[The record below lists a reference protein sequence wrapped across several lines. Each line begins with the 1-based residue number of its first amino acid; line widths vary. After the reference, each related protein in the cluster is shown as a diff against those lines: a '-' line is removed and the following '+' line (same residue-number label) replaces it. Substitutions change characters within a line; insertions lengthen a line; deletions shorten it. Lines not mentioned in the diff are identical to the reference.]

1 MILFSRTALIDP
13 EIQLSAQR
21 LSTRF
26 SFFGLGFATAAWA
39 PLIPFAQQ
47 RLHFNHA
54 DFGLLLLCSGLGAM
68 LAMPATGKIVQRIG
82 CRVPIGFALLLL
94 AVLLP
99 SLSLWTTPLMMAIT
113 LFLFGTAA
121 GSLGVALNIQAVV
134 VEKNSLKS
142 LMSGFHGMASL
153 GGLAGVLTIT
163 ALLALSISAVM
174 SAFAVSLLL
183 VIIVFLSVPYS
194 IKAVENT
201 SLEASSKVKKSIR
214 QRLPQPL
221 IILIG
226 IACFIIFMVEGAAMD
241 WSGIYLTQQYGVN
254 TAFAGLA
261 YTFFAIAMTTG
272 RFTGDYLIR
281 YFGEKKLLT
290 YSAICA
296 TLGLA
301 LVSIAPHWWLVL
313 VGYTLVGTGCSN
325 IVPIMFSRAGRQT
338 VMPSAV
344 ALSCVSTLA
353 YTGIL
358 VGPAFIGMIGELIG
372 LYTVFMALSGLLL
385 LIVAL
390 NRFTYVKLAS

>member
-13 EIQLSAQR
+13 EIQLRAQR

-54 DFGLLLLCSGLGAM
+54 DFGLLLLCGGLGAM
-68 LAMPATGKIVQRIG
+68 LAMPATGKIVQSIG

-99 SLSLWTTPLMMAIT
+99 SLSLLNTPLMMAIT

-163 ALLALSISAVM
+163 ALLALSISSVI

-183 VIIVFLSVPYS
+183 VIIVFLSVPYN

-201 SLEASSKVKKSIR
+201 LLEASSKVKKSIR

-226 IACFIIFMVEGAAMD
+226 IACFIIFMTEGAAMD
-241 WSGIYLTQQYGVN
+241 WSGIYLTQQYGVSA
-254 TAFAGLA
+254 AFAGLA

-313 VGYTLVGTGCSN
+313 VGYTLVGAGCSN

-344 ALSCVSTLA
+344 ALSCVSTMA

-358 VGPAFIGMIGELIG
+358 VGPAFIGMVSELIG
-372 LYTVFMALSGLLL
+372 LSTVFMALSGLLL

-390 NRFTYVKLAS
+390 NRFTYVK

>member
-68 LAMPATGKIVQRIG
+68 LAMPATGKIVQRVG

-183 VIIVFLSVPYS
+183 VIIIFLSVPYS

-254 TAFAGLA
+254 TTFAGLA

-301 LVSIAPHWWLVL
+301 LVSIAPYWWLVL

-344 ALSCVSTLA
+344 ALSCVSTMA

-358 VGPAFIGMIGELIG
+358 VGPAFIGMVSELIG
-372 LYTVFMALSGLLL
+372 LSTVFLALSGLLL

-390 NRFTYVKLAS
+390 NRFTYVK

>member
-68 LAMPATGKIVQRIG
+68 LAMPATGKIVQRVG

-272 RFTGDYLIR
+272 RFTGHYLIR

-301 LVSIAPHWWLVL
+301 LVSIVPYWWLVL

-344 ALSCVSTLA
+344 ALSCVSTMA

-358 VGPAFIGMIGELIG
+358 VGPAFIGMVSELIG
-372 LYTVFMALSGLLL
+372 ISTVFMALSGLLL

-390 NRFTYVKLAS
+390 NRFTYVK

>member
-163 ALLALSISAVM
+163 ALLALSISSVM

-183 VIIVFLSVPYS
+183 VIIIFLSVPYS
-194 IKAVENT
+194 IKSVENT
-201 SLEASSKVKKSIR
+201 SLEASSKVKNSIR

-226 IACFIIFMVEGAAMD
+226 IACFIIFMTEGAAMD

-272 RFTGDYLIR
+272 RFTGHYLIR

-372 LYTVFMALSGLLL
+372 LKTVFYGVIWSIIIDCGFKSVYLW
-385 LIVAL
+385 
-390 NRFTYVKLAS
+390 

>member
-163 ALLALSISAVM
+163 ALLALSISSVM

-183 VIIVFLSVPYS
+183 VIIIFLSVPYS
-194 IKAVENT
+194 IKSVENT
-201 SLEASSKVKKSIR
+201 SLEASSKVKNSIR

-226 IACFIIFMVEGAAMD
+226 IACFIIFMTEGAAMD

-372 LYTVFMALSGLLL
+372 LKTVFMALSGLLL

-390 NRFTYVKLAS
+390 NRFTYVK

>member
-68 LAMPATGKIVQRIG
+68 LAMPATGKIVQSVG
-82 CRVPIGFALLLL
+82 CRMPIGFALLLL

-226 IACFIIFMVEGAAMD
+226 IACFIIFMMEGAAMD

-272 RFTGDYLIR
+272 RFTGHYLIR

-301 LVSIAPHWWLVL
+301 LVSIAPYWWLVL

-344 ALSCVSTLA
+344 ALSCVSTMA

-358 VGPAFIGMIGELIG
+358 VGPAFIGMVSELIG
-372 LYTVFMALSGLLL
+372 LSTVFMALSGLLL

-390 NRFTYVKLAS
+390 NRFTYVK

>member
-54 DFGLLLLCSGLGAM
+54 DFGLLLLCGGLGAM

-163 ALLALSISAVM
+163 ALLALSISTVM

-183 VIIVFLSVPYS
+183 VIIIFLSVPYS
-194 IKAVENT
+194 IKSVENT
-201 SLEASSKVKKSIR
+201 SLEASSKVKNSIR

-226 IACFIIFMVEGAAMD
+226 IACFIIFMTEGAAMD

-254 TAFAGLA
+254 AAFAGLA

-272 RFTGDYLIR
+272 RFTGHYLIR

-325 IVPIMFSRAGRQT
+325 IVPIMFSRAGRQK
-338 VMPSAV
+338 MMANAV
-344 ALSCVSTLA
+344 ALSCVSTMA

-358 VGPAFIGMIGELIG
+358 VGPAFIGMVSELIG
-372 LYTVFMALSGLLL
+372 LSTVFMALSGLLL

-390 NRFTYVKLAS
+390 NRFTYVK

>member
-163 ALLALSISAVM
+163 ALLALSISSVM

-183 VIIVFLSVPYS
+183 VIIIFLSVPYS
-194 IKAVENT
+194 IKSVENT
-201 SLEASSKVKKSIR
+201 SLEASSKVKNSIR

-226 IACFIIFMVEGAAMD
+226 IACFIIFMTEGAAMD

-338 VMPSAV
+338 VMSSAV

-372 LYTVFMALSGLLL
+372 LKTVFMALSGLLL

-390 NRFTYVKLAS
+390 NRFTYVK

>member
-68 LAMPATGKIVQRIG
+68 LAMPATGKIVQRVG

-163 ALLALSISAVM
+163 ALLALSISSVI

-183 VIIVFLSVPYS
+183 VIIVFLSVPYN

-201 SLEASSKVKKSIR
+201 LLEASSKVKKSIR

-226 IACFIIFMVEGAAMD
+226 IACFIIFMTEGAAMD

-254 TAFAGLA
+254 AAFAGLA

-301 LVSIAPHWWLVL
+301 LVSIAPYWWLVL

-358 VGPAFIGMIGELIG
+358 VGPAFIGMVSELIG
-372 LYTVFMALSGLLL
+372 LSTVFMALSGLLL

-390 NRFTYVKLAS
+390 NRFTYVK

>member
-68 LAMPATGKIVQRIG
+68 LAMPATGKIVQRVG

-226 IACFIIFMVEGAAMD
+226 ITCFIIFMTEGAAMD

-272 RFTGDYLIR
+272 RFTGHYLIR

-301 LVSIAPHWWLVL
+301 LVSIAPYWWLVL

-344 ALSCVSTLA
+344 ALSCVSTMA

-358 VGPAFIGMIGELIG
+358 VGPAFIGMVSELIG
-372 LYTVFMALSGLLL
+372 LSTVFMALSGLLL

-390 NRFTYVKLAS
+390 NRFTYVK

>member
-99 SLSLWTTPLMMAIT
+99 SLSLLNTPLMMAIT

-301 LVSIAPHWWLVL
+301 LVSIAPYWWLVL

-372 LYTVFMALSGLLL
+372 LKTVFMALSGLLL

-390 NRFTYVKLAS
+390 NRFTYVK

>member
-68 LAMPATGKIVQRIG
+68 LAMPTTGKIVQRVG

-113 LFLFGTAA
+113 LFLFGSAA

-226 IACFIIFMVEGAAMD
+226 IACFIIFMMEGAAMD

-272 RFTGDYLIR
+272 RFTGHYLIR

-301 LVSIAPHWWLVL
+301 LVSIAPYWWLVL

-344 ALSCVSTLA
+344 ALSCVSTVA

-358 VGPAFIGMIGELIG
+358 VGPAFIGMVSELIG
-372 LYTVFMALSGLLL
+372 LSAVFMALSGLLL

-390 NRFTYVKLAS
+390 NRFTYVK

>member
-68 LAMPATGKIVQRIG
+68 LAMPATGKIVQRVG

-254 TAFAGLA
+254 TTFAGLA

-272 RFTGDYLIR
+272 RFTGHYLIR

-301 LVSIAPHWWLVL
+301 LVSIAPYWWLVL

-344 ALSCVSTLA
+344 ALSCVSTMA

-358 VGPAFIGMIGELIG
+358 VGPAFIGMVSELIG
-372 LYTVFMALSGLLL
+372 LSTVFMALSGLLL

-390 NRFTYVKLAS
+390 NRFTYVK

>member
-163 ALLALSISAVM
+163 ALLALSISSVM

-272 RFTGDYLIR
+272 RFTGHYLIR

-301 LVSIAPHWWLVL
+301 LVSIVPYWWLVL

-372 LYTVFMALSGLLL
+372 LKTVFMALSGLLL

-390 NRFTYVKLAS
+390 NRFTYVK

>member
-99 SLSLWTTPLMMAIT
+99 SLSLWTSPLMMAIT

-163 ALLALSISAVM
+163 ALLALSISSVM

-183 VIIVFLSVPYS
+183 VIIVFLSVPYN

-201 SLEASSKVKKSIR
+201 LLEASSKVKKSIR

-254 TAFAGLA
+254 TTFAGLA

-301 LVSIAPHWWLVL
+301 LVSIAPYWWLVL

-344 ALSCVSTLA
+344 ALSCVSTMA

-358 VGPAFIGMIGELIG
+358 VGPAFIGMVSELIG
-372 LYTVFMALSGLLL
+372 LSTVFMALSGLLL

-390 NRFTYVKLAS
+390 NRFTYVK

>member
-68 LAMPATGKIVQRIG
+68 LAMPATGKIVQRVG

-254 TAFAGLA
+254 TTFAGLA

-301 LVSIAPHWWLVL
+301 LVSIAPYWWLVL

-372 LYTVFMALSGLLL
+372 LKTVFMALSGLLL

-390 NRFTYVKLAS
+390 NRFTYVK

>member
-68 LAMPATGKIVQRIG
+68 LAMPATGKIVQRVG

-99 SLSLWTTPLMMAIT
+99 SLSLWTSPLMMAIT

-163 ALLALSISAVM
+163 ALLALSISSVM

-183 VIIVFLSVPYS
+183 VIIVFLSVPYN

-201 SLEASSKVKKSIR
+201 LLEASSKVKKSIR

-226 IACFIIFMVEGAAMD
+226 IACFIIFMTEGAAMD

-254 TAFAGLA
+254 TTFAGLA

-344 ALSCVSTLA
+344 ALSCVSTMA

-358 VGPAFIGMIGELIG
+358 VGPAFIGMVSELIG
-372 LYTVFMALSGLLL
+372 LSTVFMALSGLLL

-390 NRFTYVKLAS
+390 NRFTYVK

>member
-68 LAMPATGKIVQRIG
+68 LAMPATGKIVQRVG

-183 VIIVFLSVPYS
+183 VIIIFLSVPYN

-226 IACFIIFMVEGAAMD
+226 IACFIIFMTEGAAMD

-254 TAFAGLA
+254 TTFAGLA

-272 RFTGDYLIR
+272 RFTGHYLIR

-301 LVSIAPHWWLVL
+301 LVSIAPYWWLVL

-344 ALSCVSTLA
+344 ALSCVSTMA

-358 VGPAFIGMIGELIG
+358 VGPAFIGMVSELIG
-372 LYTVFMALSGLLL
+372 LSTVFMALSGLLL

-390 NRFTYVKLAS
+390 NRFTYVK

>member
-183 VIIVFLSVPYS
+183 VIIIFLSVPYS

-254 TAFAGLA
+254 TTFAGLA

-301 LVSIAPHWWLVL
+301 LVSIAPYWWLVL

-344 ALSCVSTLA
+344 ALSCVSTMA

-358 VGPAFIGMIGELIG
+358 VGPAFIGMVSELIG
-372 LYTVFMALSGLLL
+372 LSTVFMALSGLLL

-390 NRFTYVKLAS
+390 NRFTYVK

>member
-163 ALLALSISAVM
+163 ALLALSISSVM

-183 VIIVFLSVPYS
+183 VIIVFLSVPYN

-201 SLEASSKVKKSIR
+201 LLEASSKVKKSIR

-226 IACFIIFMVEGAAMD
+226 IACFIIFMTEGAAMD

-254 TAFAGLA
+254 AAFAGLA

-272 RFTGDYLIR
+272 RFTGHYLIR

-372 LYTVFMALSGLLL
+372 LKTVFMALSGLLL

-390 NRFTYVKLAS
+390 NRFTYVK

>member
-68 LAMPATGKIVQRIG
+68 LAMPATGKIVQRVG

-183 VIIVFLSVPYS
+183 VIIIFLSVPYS

-254 TAFAGLA
+254 TTFAGLA

-272 RFTGDYLIR
+272 RFTGHYLIR

-301 LVSIAPHWWLVL
+301 LVSIAPYWWLVL

-372 LYTVFMALSGLLL
+372 LKTVFMALSGLLL

-390 NRFTYVKLAS
+390 NRFTYVK

>member
-68 LAMPATGKIVQRIG
+68 LAMPATGKIVQRVG

-254 TAFAGLA
+254 TTFAGLA

-272 RFTGDYLIR
+272 RFTGHYLIR

-301 LVSIAPHWWLVL
+301 LVSIAPYWWLVL

-344 ALSCVSTLA
+344 ALSCVSTMA

-358 VGPAFIGMIGELIG
+358 VGPAFIGMVSELIG
-372 LYTVFMALSGLLL
+372 LSTVFMALSGLLL
-385 LIVAL
+385 LIVTL
-390 NRFTYVKLAS
+390 NRFTYVK

>member
-226 IACFIIFMVEGAAMD
+226 IACFIIFMMEGAAMD

-272 RFTGDYLIR
+272 RFTGHYLIR

-301 LVSIAPHWWLVL
+301 LVSIAPYWWLVL

-372 LYTVFMALSGLLL
+372 LKTVFMALSGLLL

-390 NRFTYVKLAS
+390 NRFTYVK

>member
-163 ALLALSISAVM
+163 ALLALSISTVM

-183 VIIVFLSVPYS
+183 VIIIFLSVPYS
-194 IKAVENT
+194 IKSVENT
-201 SLEASSKVKKSIR
+201 SLEASSKVKNSIR

-226 IACFIIFMVEGAAMD
+226 IACFIIFMTEGAAMD

-272 RFTGDYLIR
+272 RFTGHYLIR

-338 VMPSAV
+338 VMSSAV

-372 LYTVFMALSGLLL
+372 LKTVFMALSGLLL

-390 NRFTYVKLAS
+390 NRFTYVK

>member
-99 SLSLWTTPLMMAIT
+99 SLSLWTSPLMMAIT

-163 ALLALSISAVM
+163 ALLALSISSVM

-226 IACFIIFMVEGAAMD
+226 IACFIIFMTEGAAMD

-254 TAFAGLA
+254 AAFAGLA

-301 LVSIAPHWWLVL
+301 LVSIAPYWWLVL

-344 ALSCVSTLA
+344 ALSCVSTMA

-358 VGPAFIGMIGELIG
+358 VGPAFIGMVSELIG
-372 LYTVFMALSGLLL
+372 LSTVFMALSGLLL

-390 NRFTYVKLAS
+390 NRFTYVK

>member
-26 SFFGLGFATAAWA
+26 SFFSLGLATAAWA

-68 LAMPATGKIVQRIG
+68 LAMPATGKIVQRVG

-272 RFTGDYLIR
+272 RFTGHYLIR

-301 LVSIAPHWWLVL
+301 LVSIVPYWWLVL

-344 ALSCVSTLA
+344 ALSCVSTMA

-358 VGPAFIGMIGELIG
+358 VGPAFIGMVSELIG
-372 LYTVFMALSGLLL
+372 LSTVFMALSGLLL

-390 NRFTYVKLAS
+390 NRFTYVK

>member
-68 LAMPATGKIVQRIG
+68 LAMPATGKIVQRVG

-163 ALLALSISAVM
+163 ALLALSISSVM

-183 VIIVFLSVPYS
+183 VIIIFLSVPYS
-194 IKAVENT
+194 IKSVENT
-201 SLEASSKVKKSIR
+201 SLEASSKVKNSIR

-254 TAFAGLA
+254 TTFAGLA

-272 RFTGDYLIR
+272 RFTGHYLIR

-344 ALSCVSTLA
+344 ALSCVSTMA

-358 VGPAFIGMIGELIG
+358 VGPAFIGMVSELIG
-372 LYTVFMALSGLLL
+372 LSTVFMALSGLLL

-390 NRFTYVKLAS
+390 NRFTYVK

>member
-68 LAMPATGKIVQRIG
+68 LAMPATGKIVQRVG

-183 VIIVFLSVPYS
+183 VIIIFLSVPYS

-254 TAFAGLA
+254 TTFAGLA

-272 RFTGDYLIR
+272 RFTGHYLIR

-301 LVSIAPHWWLVL
+301 LVSIVPYWWLVL

-344 ALSCVSTLA
+344 ALSCVSTMA

-358 VGPAFIGMIGELIG
+358 VGPAFIGMVSELIG
-372 LYTVFMALSGLLL
+372 LSTVFMALSGLLL

-390 NRFTYVKLAS
+390 NRFTYVK

>member
-163 ALLALSISAVM
+163 ALLALSISSVM

-226 IACFIIFMVEGAAMD
+226 IACFIIFMMEGAAMD

-272 RFTGDYLIR
+272 RFTGHYLIR

-344 ALSCVSTLA
+344 ALSCVSTMA

-358 VGPAFIGMIGELIG
+358 VGPAFIGMVSELIG
-372 LYTVFMALSGLLL
+372 LSTVFMALSGLLL

-390 NRFTYVKLAS
+390 NRFTYVK

>member
-54 DFGLLLLCSGLGAM
+54 DFGLLLLCGGLGAM

-99 SLSLWTTPLMMAIT
+99 SLSLLSTPLMMAIT

-163 ALLALSISAVM
+163 ALLALSISSVI

-183 VIIVFLSVPYS
+183 VIIVFLSVPYN

-201 SLEASSKVKKSIR
+201 LLEASSKVKKSIR

-226 IACFIIFMVEGAAMD
+226 ITCFIIFMTEGAAMD

-254 TAFAGLA
+254 AAFAGLA

-313 VGYTLVGTGCSN
+313 VGYTLVGAGCSN
-325 IVPIMFSRAGRQT
+325 IVPIMFSRAGRQK
-338 VMPSAV
+338 MMANAV
-344 ALSCVSTLA
+344 ALSCVSTMA

-358 VGPAFIGMIGELIG
+358 VGPAFIGMVSELIG
-372 LYTVFMALSGLLL
+372 LSTVFMALSGLLL

-390 NRFTYVKLAS
+390 NRFTYVK

>member
-99 SLSLWTTPLMMAIT
+99 SLSLWTSPLMMAIT

-163 ALLALSISAVM
+163 ALLALSISSVM

-183 VIIVFLSVPYS
+183 VIIVFLSVPYN

-201 SLEASSKVKKSIR
+201 LLEASSKVKKSIR

-272 RFTGDYLIR
+272 RFTGHYLIR

-301 LVSIAPHWWLVL
+301 LVSIAPYWWLVL

-344 ALSCVSTLA
+344 ALSCVSTMA

-358 VGPAFIGMIGELIG
+358 VGPAFIGMVSELIG
-372 LYTVFMALSGLLL
+372 LSTVFMALSGLLL

-390 NRFTYVKLAS
+390 NRFTYVK

>member
-163 ALLALSISAVM
+163 ALLALSISSVM

-183 VIIVFLSVPYS
+183 VIIIFLSVPYS
-194 IKAVENT
+194 IKSVENT
-201 SLEASSKVKKSIR
+201 SLEASSKVKNSIR

-226 IACFIIFMVEGAAMD
+226 IACFIIFMTEGAAMD

-272 RFTGDYLIR
+272 RFTGHYLIR

-344 ALSCVSTLA
+344 ALSCVSTMA

-358 VGPAFIGMIGELIG
+358 VGPAFIGIMSELIG
-372 LYTVFMALSGLLL
+372 LSTVFMTLSGLLL

-390 NRFTYVKLAS
+390 NRFTYVK

>member
-99 SLSLWTTPLMMAIT
+99 SLSLWTSPLMMAIT

-254 TAFAGLA
+254 TTFAGLA

-272 RFTGDYLIR
+272 RFTGHYLIR

-301 LVSIAPHWWLVL
+301 LVSIAPYWWLVL

-344 ALSCVSTLA
+344 ALSCVSTMA

-358 VGPAFIGMIGELIG
+358 VGPAFIGMVSELIG
-372 LYTVFMALSGLLL
+372 LSTVFMALSGLLL

-390 NRFTYVKLAS
+390 NRFTYVK

>member
-1 MILFSRTALIDP
+1 MILFSRTALVDP

-54 DFGLLLLCSGLGAM
+54 DFGLLLLCGGLGAM

-94 AVLLP
+94 AILLP
-99 SLSLWTTPLMMAIT
+99 SLSLCSTPLMMAIS
-113 LFLFGTAA
+113 LFLFGTAS

-163 ALLALSISAVM
+163 ALLALSVSPLVSAL
-174 SAFAVSLLL
+174 AVSLLL
-183 VIIVFLSVPYS
+183 VLIAVLLAPLS

-201 SLEASSKVKKSIR
+201 APEASSRVKKSLR

-221 IILIG
+221 IVLIG
-226 IACFIIFMVEGAAMD
+226 IACFIIFMMEGAAMD
-241 WSGIYLTQQYGVN
+241 WSGIYLTHEYGVN
-254 TAFAGLA
+254 AAFAGLA

-272 RFTGDYLIR
+272 RFTGHYLIR

-313 VGYTLVGTGCSN
+313 AGYTLVGAGCSN

-338 VMPSAV
+338 VMASAV

-358 VGPAFIGMIGELIG
+358 VGPAFIGMIAELIG
-372 LYTVFMALSGLLL
+372 LSTVFMALSVLLL

-390 NRFTYVKLAS
+390 NRFTYVK

>member
-183 VIIVFLSVPYS
+183 VIIVFLSVPYN

-201 SLEASSKVKKSIR
+201 LLEASSKVKKSIR

-226 IACFIIFMVEGAAMD
+226 IACFIIFMTEGAAMD

-254 TAFAGLA
+254 AAFAGLA

-272 RFTGDYLIR
+272 RFTGHYLIR

-301 LVSIAPHWWLVL
+301 LVSIAPYWWLVL

-344 ALSCVSTLA
+344 ALSCVSTMA

-358 VGPAFIGMIGELIG
+358 VGPAFIGMVSELIG
-372 LYTVFMALSGLLL
+372 LSTVFMALSGLLL

-390 NRFTYVKLAS
+390 NRFTYVK

>member
-54 DFGLLLLCSGLGAM
+54 DFGLLLLCGGLGAM

-99 SLSLWTTPLMMAIT
+99 SLSLLNTPLMMAIT

-163 ALLALSISAVM
+163 ALLALSISSVM

-183 VIIVFLSVPYS
+183 VIIVFLSVPYN

-254 TAFAGLA
+254 TTFAGLA

-344 ALSCVSTLA
+344 ALSCVSTMA

-358 VGPAFIGMIGELIG
+358 VGPAFIGMVSELIG
-372 LYTVFMALSGLLL
+372 LSTVFMALSGLLL

-390 NRFTYVKLAS
+390 NRFTYVK

>member
-68 LAMPATGKIVQRIG
+68 LAMPATGKIVQRVG

-163 ALLALSISAVM
+163 ALLALSISSVM

-183 VIIVFLSVPYS
+183 VIIVFLSVPYN

-201 SLEASSKVKKSIR
+201 LLEASSKVKKSIR

-226 IACFIIFMVEGAAMD
+226 IACFIIFMTEGAAMD
-241 WSGIYLTQQYGVN
+241 WSGIYSTQQYGVN
-254 TAFAGLA
+254 AAFAGLA

-301 LVSIAPHWWLVL
+301 LVSIAPYWWLVL

-344 ALSCVSTLA
+344 ALSCVSTMA

-358 VGPAFIGMIGELIG
+358 VGPAFIGMVSELIG
-372 LYTVFMALSGLLL
+372 LSTVFMALSGLLL

-390 NRFTYVKLAS
+390 NRFTYVK

>member
-68 LAMPATGKIVQRIG
+68 LAMPATGKIVQRVG

-99 SLSLWTTPLMMAIT
+99 SLSLWTSPLMMAIT

-301 LVSIAPHWWLVL
+301 LVSIAPYWWLVL

-344 ALSCVSTLA
+344 ALSCVSTMA

-358 VGPAFIGMIGELIG
+358 VGPAFIGMVSELIG
-372 LYTVFMALSGLLL
+372 LSTVFMALSGLLL

-390 NRFTYVKLAS
+390 NRFTYVK

>member
-68 LAMPATGKIVQRIG
+68 LAMPATGKIVQRVG

-163 ALLALSISAVM
+163 ALLALSISSVI

-183 VIIVFLSVPYS
+183 VIIVFLSVPYN

-201 SLEASSKVKKSIR
+201 LLEASSKVKKSIR

-254 TAFAGLA
+254 AAFAGLA

-272 RFTGDYLIR
+272 RFTGHYLIR

-301 LVSIAPHWWLVL
+301 LVSIAPYWWLVL

-372 LYTVFMALSGLLL
+372 LKTVFMALSGLLL

-390 NRFTYVKLAS
+390 NRFTYVK